1 MSSGAADADTV
12 WICAT
17 CGVEHAD
24 DEGVCRICAD
34 ERQWMPADGQ
44 RWITLDELAAG
55 GRRTRLRELEPGL
68 LELTADPKVGIGQ
81 SAFVVSTESG
91 AVIWDPPGF
100 VDDAAVQRIRAL
112 GEVLAISSSHPHMF
126 GVQLE
131 WSRRL
136 GDAPVLVS
144 RPNLDWVSRTGPAVR
159 GHGDRHELA
168 PGLTLQ
174 RFGGHFPGSTV
185 LHWAAGAGGRGV
197 LLSSDTIH
205 ANPDRATVTFLR
217 SYPNRIP
224 LSPAV
229 VERIARAAEHSEF
242 DRLYDNF
249 GHGIDTDARAA
260 VRRSADRYIAWV
272 RGDHD
277 DLT

>member
-1 MSSGAADADTV
+1 MKSTIDDTV

-24 DEGVCRICAD
+24 GRGVCPVCAD
-34 ERQWMPADGQ
+34 ERQWVPADGQ
-44 RWITLDELAAG
+44 HWTTLAELSTD

-81 SAFVVSTESG
+81 SAFVVSGEAG
-91 AVIWDPPGF
+91 VVLWDPVGF
-100 VDDAAVQRIRAL
+100 VDDAAVEGIASY
-112 GEVLAISSSHPHMF
+112 GPVLAITASHPHMF
-126 GVQLE
+126 GAQLE

-136 GDAPVLVS
+136 GDAPVLVCE
-144 RPNLDWVSRTGPAVR
+144 PNLKWVSRQGGAVSSWTASR
-159 GHGDRHELA
+159 ELA
-168 PGLTLQ
+168 PGLTLHQ
-174 RFGGHFPGSTV
+174 LGGHFRGSAV

-205 ANPDRATVTFLR
+205 GNPDRATVTFLR

-229 VERIARAAEHSEF
+229 VERIASAAESLQF

-249 GHGIDTDARAA
+249 AHAIDTDASAA

>member
-1 MSSGAADADTV
+1 MTPGSVETV

-24 DEGVCRICAD
+24 GEGVCPVCAD
-34 ERQWMPADGQ
+34 ERQWQPADGQ
-44 RWITLDELAAG
+44 HWTTLHELARD
-55 GRRTRLRELEPGL
+55 GRRITSHELEPGL

-81 SAFVVSTESG
+81 SAFLVSGDAGT
-91 AVIWDPPGF
+91 VLWDPPGF
-100 VDDAAVQRIRAL
+100 VDDEAAEQVRAR

-126 GVQLE
+126 GAQLE

-136 GDAPVLVS
+136 GDVPVLVS
-144 RPNLDWVSRTGPAVR
+144 GPNLEWVSRTGPAIR
-159 GHGDRHELA
+159 EHHDHAEIA
-168 PGLTLQ
+168 PGLTLH

-185 LHWAAGAGGRGV
+185 LHWAGGAGGRGV

-229 VERIARAAEHSEF
+229 VERITSAAGQLEF

-249 GHGIDTDARAA
+249 ARGIDTGARAA

>member
-1 MSSGAADADTV
+1 MSSEPASTI

-24 DEGVCRICAD
+24 GEGVCPVCAD
-34 ERQWMPADGQ
+34 ERQWLPADGQ
-44 RWITLDELAAG
+44 RWTTLDELTEG
-55 GRRTRLRELEPGL
+55 GRRIMFRELEPGL
-68 LELTADPKVGIGQ
+68 LELTAQPKVGIGQ
-81 SAFVVSTESG
+81 SAFVVSTDAG
-91 AVIWDPPGF
+91 TVLWDPPGF
-100 VDDAAVQRIRAL
+100 VDDEAVTRIEAI
-112 GEVLAISSSHPHMF
+112 GGPLAISSSHPHMF
-126 GVQLE
+126 GAQLE

-136 GDAPVLVS
+136 NDVPVLVS
-144 RPNLDWVSRTGPAVR
+144 GPNLEWVSRTGPAIR
-159 GHGDRHELA
+159 AHADRHEIT
-168 PGLTLQ
+168 PGLTLH
-174 RFGGHFPGSTV
+174 RFGGHFRGSTV
-185 LHWAAGAGGRGV
+185 LHWQQGAEGRGV

-205 ANPDRATVTFLR
+205 ANPDRTTVTFLR

-229 VERIARAAEHSEF
+229 VERITSAAVQCEF

-249 GHGIDTDARAA
+249 ARGVDTDARAA

>member
-1 MSSGAADADTV
+1 MTV
-12 WICAT
+12 WVCAT

-24 DEGVCRICAD
+24 DQGVCPICAD
-34 ERQWMPADGQ
+34 ERQWVPADGQ
-44 RWITLDELAAG
+44 HWTTLDELAAD
-55 GRRTRLRELEPGL
+55 GRRTRVRELESGL
-68 LELTADPKVGIGQ
+68 QELTVDPKVGIGQ
-81 SAFVVSTESG
+81 SAIVVVTG
-91 AVIWDPPGF
+91 AGVVLWDPPGF
-100 VDDAAVQRIRAL
+100 VDDEAVQRIAAL
-112 GEVLAISSSHPHMF
+112 GDVLAISSSHPHMF

-144 RPNLDWVSRTGPAVR
+144 EPNLDWVSRGGPAVR
-159 GHGDRHELA
+159 SHGDRHEIA
-168 PGLTLQ
+168 SGLTLH

-185 LHWAAGAGGRGV
+185 LHVQAGADGRGV

-205 ANPDRATVTFLR
+205 GNPDRTTVTFLR

-229 VERIARAAEHSEF
+229 VQRIATAAEQLEF
-242 DRLYDNF
+242 DVLYDNF
-249 GHGIDTDARAA
+249 ARGIAGGARAA

-272 RGDHD
+272 SGEHD
-277 DLT
+277 ELT

>member
-1 MSSGAADADTV
+1 MNPESADTV

-24 DEGVCRICAD
+24 DQGVCPICAD
-34 ERQWMPADGQ
+34 ERQWVPADGQ
-44 RWITLDELAAG
+44 RWTTLNELAHA
-55 GRRTRLRELEPGL
+55 GRRITLRELEPGL
-68 LELTADPKVGIGQ
+68 LELKADPKVGIGQ
-81 SAFVVSTESG
+81 SAFVISTG
-91 AVIWDPPGF
+91 AGTVLWDPPGF
-100 VDDAAVQRIRAL
+100 VDDESVSRIHAI

-126 GVQLE
+126 GAQLE

-144 RPNLDWVSRTGPAVR
+144 APNLEWVSRTGPAVR
-159 GHGDRHELA
+159 EHDDRHEVA
-168 PGLTLQ
+168 PGLTLH

-185 LHWAAGAGGRGV
+185 LHWAHGAEGRGV

-205 ANPDRATVTFLR
+205 ANPDRASVTFLR

-229 VERIARAAEHSEF
+229 VDRIASAAAQLAF

-249 GHGIDTDARAA
+249 ARSIDREARTA
-260 VRRSADRYIAWV
+260 VRGSADRYISWV

>member
-1 MSSGAADADTV
+1 MQPPMSDTI
-12 WICAT
+12 WICST

-24 DEGVCRICAD
+24 NDGVCAICAD
-34 ERQWMPADGQ
+34 ERQWVPASGQ
-44 RWITLDELAAG
+44 RWTTLAQLAADG
-55 GRRTRLRELEPGL
+55 HRTRLRELEPGL
-68 LELTADPKVGIGQ
+68 LELTAEPKVGIGQ
-81 SAFVVSTESG
+81 SAFVISTAAG
-91 AVIWDPPGF
+91 TVLWDPPGF
-100 VDDAAVQRIRAL
+100 VDDETVERIRAL
-112 GEVLAISSSHPHMF
+112 GEPLGISSSHPHMF

-136 GDAPVLVS
+136 GDAPVFVS
-144 RPNLDWVSRTGPAVR
+144 GPNLEWVSRTGPAITE
-159 GHGDRHELA
+159 HGDRHEIA
-168 PGLTLQ
+168 PGLTLH
-174 RFGGHFPGSTV
+174 RFGGHFAGSTA
-185 LHWAAGAGGRGV
+185 LHWADGAGGRGV

-205 ANPDRATVTFLR
+205 GNPDRATVTFLR

-229 VERIARAAEHSEF
+229 VERIAGAAEQLEF

-249 GHGIDTDARAA
+249 ARGIDTDARAA

-272 RGDHD
+272 RGDFD

>member
-1 MSSGAADADTV
+1 
-12 WICAT
+12 
-17 CGVEHAD
+17 
-24 DEGVCRICAD
+24 
-34 ERQWMPADGQ
+34 MPAGGQ
-44 RWITLDELAAG
+44 HWTTLDELG
-55 GRRTRLRELEPGL
+55 HDGCRILFRELEPGL
-68 LELTADPKVGIGQ
+68 LEITADPKVGIGQ
-81 SAFVVSTESG
+81 SAFVVSTDAG
-91 AVIWDPPGF
+91 TVLWDPPGF
-100 VDDAAVQRIRAL
+100 VDDEAATRIRAI
-112 GEVLAISSSHPHMF
+112 GDSLAISSSHPHMF

-136 GDAPVLVS
+136 SDAPVLVS
-144 RPNLDWVSRTGPAVR
+144 GPNVEWVSRTGPAIR
-159 GHGDRHELA
+159 EHGDHHQIT
-168 PGLTLQ
+168 PGLTLH

-185 LHWAAGAGGRGV
+185 LHWEAGAGGRGV

-224 LSPAV
+224 LSAAV
-229 VERIARAAEHSEF
+229 VERIAAAADQLEF

-249 GHGIDTDARAA
+249 ARGVDANARTA

>member
-1 MSSGAADADTV
+1 MSSGSTDDSI

-24 DEGVCRICAD
+24 DQGVCPICAD

-44 RWITLDELAAG
+44 HWTTLAELARG
-55 GRRTRLRELEPGL
+55 GRQIKLRELEPGL

-81 SAFVVSTESG
+81 SAFVVSTADG
-91 AVIWDPPGF
+91 TVLWDPPGF
-100 VDDAAVQRIRAL
+100 VDDEAVERIRPL
-112 GEVLAISSSHPHMF
+112 GEVLGISSSHPHMF
-126 GVQLE
+126 GLQLE

-144 RPNLDWVSRTGPAVR
+144 GPNLEWVSRSGPAIR
-159 GHGDRHELA
+159 EHGDRHQLA
-168 PGLTLQ
+168 PGLTLH
-174 RFGGHFPGSTV
+174 RFGGHFAGSTV
-185 LHWAAGAGGRGV
+185 LHWSAGAGGRGV

-229 VERIARAAEHSEF
+229 VERIATAAQQLQF

-249 GHGIDTDARAA
+249 AHGVDTDARAA

>member
-1 MSSGAADADTV
+1 MSSEAADPDTI

-24 DEGVCRICAD
+24 GGGVCPICAD
-34 ERQWMPADGQ
+34 ERQWVPADGQ
-44 RWITLDELAAG
+44 HWTTLAELAAA
-55 GRRTRLRELEPGL
+55 GRRTRLRALEPGL
-68 LELTADPKVGIGQ
+68 LELTVDPKVGIGQ
-81 SAFVVSTESG
+81 SAFVVSADGGT
-91 AVIWDPPGF
+91 VLWDPPGF
-100 VDDAAVQRIRAL
+100 VDDEAVTRIKAL
-112 GEVLAISSSHPHMF
+112 GEVLGISSSHPHMF
-126 GVQLE
+126 GAQLE

-144 RPNLDWVSRTGPAVR
+144 GPNLGWVSRTGPAVR
-159 GHGDRHELA
+159 QHPDRHEIA
-168 PGLTLQ
+168 PGLTLH
-174 RFGGHFPGSTV
+174 RFGGHFAGSTV
-185 LHWAAGAGGRGV
+185 LHWEQGAGGRGV
-197 LLSSDTIH
+197 VLSSDTIH
-205 ANPDRATVTFLR
+205 GNPDRATVTFLR

-224 LSPAV
+224 LSPAI
-229 VERIARAAEHSEF
+229 VERISRAAQQLPF

-249 GHGIDTDARAA
+249 GRGIDSDARGA

>member
-1 MSSGAADADTV
+1 MSSGSDIV
-12 WICAT
+12 WICAS

-24 DEGVCRICAD
+24 GRGVCPVCAD
-34 ERQWMPADGQ
+34 ERQWMPAGGQ
-44 RWITLDELAAG
+44 RWTTLHELARD
-55 GRRTRLRELEPGL
+55 GRRITVRELEPGL
-68 LELTADPKVGIGQ
+68 LELTAEPMVGIGQ
-81 SAFVVSTESG
+81 SAFVISSDAGTVL
-91 AVIWDPPGF
+91 WDPPGF
-100 VDDAAVQRIRAL
+100 VDDAAAERVRAL
-112 GEVLAISSSHPHMF
+112 GDVLAISSSHPHMF
-126 GVQLE
+126 GAQLE

-144 RPNLDWVSRTGPAVR
+144 GPNLEWVSRTGPAIR
-159 GHGDRHELA
+159 EHPDRHEIA
-168 PGLTLQ
+168 SGLSLH
-174 RFGGHFPGSTV
+174 RLGGHFPGSTV
-185 LHWAAGAGGRGV
+185 LHWAGGAGGRGV

-229 VERIARAAEHSEF
+229 VQRVTSAAEQLQF

-249 GHGIDTDARAA
+249 GRGIDTDARAA
-260 VRRSADRYIAWV
+260 VRRSADRYIAWA

>member
-1 MSSGAADADTV
+1 MSPESGDTV
-12 WICAT
+12 FICAT

-24 DEGVCRICAD
+24 GEGVCPVCAD
-34 ERQWMPADGQ
+34 ERQWVPADGQ
-44 RWITLDELAAG
+44 HWTTLEELAAR
-55 GRRTRLRELEPGL
+55 GRRTQLRALEPGL
-68 LELTADPKVGIGQ
+68 LELTTDPKVGIGQ
-81 SAFVVSTESG
+81 SAYVITTEAG
-91 AVIWDPPGF
+91 TVLWDPPGF
-100 VDDAAVQRIRAL
+100 LDDEAVERIRAL
-112 GEVLAISSSHPHMF
+112 GDVLGISASHPHMF
-126 GVQLE
+126 GAQLE

-144 RPNLDWVSRTGPAVR
+144 APNLEWVSRTGPAIR
-159 GHGDRHELA
+159 EHGDRHEVA
-168 PGLTLQ
+168 PGLTLL
-174 RFGGHFPGSTV
+174 RFGGHFRGSTV

-229 VERIARAAEHSEF
+229 VERIASAAEQLPF

-249 GHGIDTDARAA
+249 ARGVDTGARAA
-260 VRRSADRYIAWV
+260 VRRSADRYIAWA

>member
-1 MSSGAADADTV
+1 MSSESADTV
-12 WICAT
+12 WVCAT
-17 CGVEHAD
+17 CGVEHVD
-24 DEGVCRICAD
+24 DEGVCPVCAD

-44 RWITLDELAAG
+44 HWTTLRQLAHA
-55 GRRTRLRELEPGL
+55 GRRITFREVEPGL
-68 LELTADPKVGIGQ
+68 LELRADPKVGIGQ
-81 SAFVVSTESG
+81 SAFVVSTDGG
-91 AVIWDPPGF
+91 AVLWDPPGF
-100 VDDAAVQRIRAL
+100 VDDEAVTRIKAI
-112 GEVLAISSSHPHMF
+112 GGALAISASHPHMF
-126 GVQLE
+126 GVQFE

-136 GDAPVLVS
+136 SDAPVLVS
-144 RPNLDWVSRTGPAVR
+144 GPNLEWVSRTGPAIR
-159 GHGDRHELA
+159 EHGDRHEIT
-168 PGLTLQ
+168 PGLTLH

-229 VERIARAAEHSEF
+229 VQRIASAADQLQF

-249 GHGIDTDARAA
+249 ARGVDTDAMAA

-272 RGDHD
+272 RGDYD

>member
-1 MSSGAADADTV
+1 MAPERTDPTV

-17 CGVEHAD
+17 CGVEHVD
-24 DEGVCRICAD
+24 DRAVCRICDD
-34 ERQWMPADGQ
+34 ERQWFPADGQ
-44 RWITLDELAAG
+44 HWTTLGELAQD
-55 GRRTRLRELEPGL
+55 GRRTRVRELEPGL

-81 SAFVVSTESG
+81 SAFVVSTDAG
-91 AVIWDPPGF
+91 VVLWDPIGF
-100 VDDAAVQRIRAL
+100 VDDEAVQRIGAL
-112 GEVLAISSSHPHMF
+112 GQVLAISSSHPHMF

-136 GDAPVLVS
+136 GEAPVLVS
-144 RPNLDWVSRTGPAVR
+144 ERNLEWVSRTGSAIR
-159 GHGDRHELA
+159 SHGDRHEIA
-168 PGLTLQ
+168 PGLTLH

-185 LHWAAGAGGRGV
+185 LHWRAGAGGRGV

-205 ANPDRATVTFLR
+205 GNPDRTTVTFLR

-224 LSPAV
+224 LSPTV
-229 VERIARAAEHSEF
+229 VQRIATAAEQLEF

-249 GHGIDTDARAA
+249 ARGVDTGARAA

-272 RGDHD
+272 RGDQD
-277 DLT
+277 DLA

>member
-1 MSSGAADADTV
+1 MWSDPV

-24 DEGVCRICAD
+24 AEGICPVCAD
-34 ERQWMPADGQ
+34 ERQWLPADGQ
-44 RWITLDELAAG
+44 QWTTLDELARG
-55 GRRTRLRELEPGL
+55 GRRITFRELEPGL
-68 LELTADPKVGIGQ
+68 LGLTAEPKVGIGQ
-81 SAFVVSTESG
+81 SAFVVSTSAG
-91 AVIWDPPGF
+91 SVLWDPPGF
-100 VDDAAVQRIRAL
+100 VDDEAAERVRGL
-112 GEVLAISSSHPHMF
+112 GDVLGISSSHPHMF
-126 GVQLE
+126 GAQLE

-144 RPNLDWVSRTGPAVR
+144 GPNLEWVSRTGSAISEHR
-159 GHGDRHELA
+159 DRHEIA
-168 PGLTLQ
+168 PGLTLH

-185 LHWAAGAGGRGV
+185 LHWEHGADGRGV

-205 ANPDRATVTFLR
+205 ANPDRETVTFLR

-229 VERIARAAEHSEF
+229 VERITSAAEQLQF

-249 GHGIDTDARAA
+249 ARGIDTGARAA

-272 RGDHD
+272 RGDYD

>member
-1 MSSGAADADTV
+1 MRSPIDDTV

-24 DEGVCRICAD
+24 GHGVCPVCAD
-34 ERQWMPADGQ
+34 ERQWVPASGQ
-44 RWITLDELAAG
+44 RWTTLERLEADG
-55 GRRTRLRELEPGL
+55 HRTRLRELEPGL
-68 LELTADPKVGIGQ
+68 LELTAEPKVGIGQ
-81 SAFVVSTESG
+81 SSFVVSTDAG
-91 AVIWDPPGF
+91 TVLWDPLGF
-100 VDDAAVQRIRAL
+100 VDDEAVERIRAL
-112 GEVLAISSSHPHMF
+112 GEVLGISSSHPHMF
-126 GVQLE
+126 GAQLE

-144 RPNLDWVSRTGPAVR
+144 GPNLDWVSRTGPAIR
-159 GHGDRHELA
+159 EHGDRHEIAL
-168 PGLTLQ
+168 GLTLH
-174 RFGGHFPGSTV
+174 RFGGHFSGSTV

-205 ANPDRATVTFLR
+205 GNPDRATVTFLR

-229 VERIARAAEHSEF
+229 VERITSAVESLQF

-249 GHGIDTDARAA
+249 AHAIDTDARAA
-260 VRRSADRYIAWV
+260 VRRSADRYVAWV
-272 RGDHD
+272 GGDRD

>member
-1 MSSGAADADTV
+1 MSAEAADV

-24 DEGVCRICAD
+24 GQGVCPICAD
-34 ERQWMPADGQ
+34 ERQWVPRDGQ
-44 RWITLDELAAG
+44 QWTTLRELARTD
-55 GRRTRLRELEPGL
+55 RRIAFRELEPGL
-68 LELTADPKVGIGQ
+68 LELTAVPKVGIGQ
-81 SAFVVSTESG
+81 SAFLVSTEAG
-91 AVIWDPPGF
+91 TVLWDPPGF
-100 VDDAAVQRIRAL
+100 IDEAGVERIA
-112 GEVLAISSSHPHMF
+112 GIGAVLAISASHPHMF
-126 GVQLE
+126 GAQLE

-136 GDAPVLVS
+136 GEAPVLVS
-144 RPNLDWVSRTGPAVR
+144 GPNLAWVSRTGPAIR
-159 GHGDRHELA
+159 EHGDRHEIA
-168 PGLTLQ
+168 PGLTLH

-185 LHWAAGAGGRGV
+185 LHWAAGAGGGGV

-229 VERIARAAEHSEF
+229 VERIAGAAQQLSF

-249 GHGIDTDARAA
+249 ARGIDTDASAA
-260 VRRSADRYIAWV
+260 VRQSADRYIAWV

>member
-1 MSSGAADADTV
+1 MSSAPADTV
-12 WICAT
+12 WVCAT

-24 DEGVCRICAD
+24 DHGVCPVCAD

-44 RWITLDELAAG
+44 HWTTLHELGRA
-55 GRRTRLRELEPGL
+55 GRRIVFRELEPGL

-81 SAFVVSTESG
+81 SAFVVSTDAG
-91 AVIWDPPGF
+91 AVLWDPPGF
-100 VDDAAVQRIRAL
+100 VDDDAVGRIQAL
-112 GEVLAISSSHPHMF
+112 GAPLAISSSHPHMF

-136 GDAPVLVS
+136 GDTPVLVS
-144 RPNLDWVSRTGPAVR
+144 GPNLEWVSRTGPAIR
-159 GHGDRHELA
+159 EHGDRHEII
-168 PGLTLQ
+168 PGLTLH
-174 RFGGHFPGSTV
+174 RFGGHFSGSTV
-185 LHWAAGAGGRGV
+185 LHWEAGAGGRGV

-229 VERIARAAEHSEF
+229 VERIATAAEPLQF

-249 GHGIDTDARAA
+249 ARGVDTDARAA

-277 DLT
+277 GLT

>member
-1 MSSGAADADTV
+1 MSSESADTV
-12 WICAT
+12 WVCAT

-24 DEGVCRICAD
+24 DQGVCPVCAD

-44 RWITLDELAAG
+44 HWTTLAELADD
-55 GRRTRLRELEPGL
+55 GRRIVFREVEPGL

-81 SAFVVSTESG
+81 SAFLVGTDAG
-91 AVIWDPPGF
+91 AVLWDPPGF
-100 VDDAAVQRIRAL
+100 VDDEAVTRIRAF
-112 GEVLAISSSHPHMF
+112 GSTLAISSSHPHMF
-126 GVQLE
+126 GVQSE

-136 GDAPVLVS
+136 SDAPVLVS
-144 RPNLDWVSRTGPAVR
+144 EPNLEWVSRTGPAIR
-159 GHGDRHELA
+159 EHADHHQIT
-168 PGLTLQ
+168 PGLTLH

-185 LHWAAGAGGRGV
+185 LHWEAGAGGRGV

-229 VERIARAAEHSEF
+229 VARIAAAADQLEF

-249 GHGIDTDARAA
+249 ARGVEAEASAA